1 MLGQIINV
9 QPCGYCNGIGYSG
22 GREKKVA
29 SIDIDIPKGVSEGM
43 YTTVSSAGN
52 HSIVGD
58 AKGDLIVYF
67 EELTHKL
74 FFRQDNDVVLDC
86 WIQYH
91 QAVMGS
97 NVNVPT
103 LDGKVKLTIPSGI
116 KSGQIL
122 RLRKKGINEVPV
134 LGKIAAGTPIEAI
147 QNEVSKVALPEELS
161 KNGEHFGLKVS
172 GDSMIEAGINDGDTV
187 IVKKTNT
194 ANNGQIVVAL
204 IDDHEAM
211 LKRIRKKGKVVALES
226 ANKRYE
232 TKIFGPDRV
241 KVQGVLVSLYRNFQ

>member
-1 MLGQIINV
+1 MYRVCSMLTKKQKNLLLFINKKLRSSGV
-9 QPCGYCNGIGYSG
+9 SPSYEEMKNSLSLKSKSGIHRLITALEERGFIKRLAHKARALEVLKLPETASANDIYNSFSPSVIRG
-22 GREKKVA
+22 GLDSDSKKKKV
-29 SIDIDIPKGVSEGM
+29 
-43 YTTVSSAGN
+43 
-52 HSIVGD
+52 
-58 AKGDLIVYF
+58 
-67 EELTHKL
+67 
-74 FFRQDNDVVLDC
+74 
-86 WIQYH
+86 
-91 QAVMGS
+91 
-97 NVNVPT
+97 
-103 LDGKVKLTIPSGI
+103 
-116 KSGQIL
+116 
-122 RLRKKGINEVPV
+122 NEVSV

-161 KNGEHFGLKVS
+161 KNGEHFGLKIS

-187 IVKKTNT
+187 IVRKTNT